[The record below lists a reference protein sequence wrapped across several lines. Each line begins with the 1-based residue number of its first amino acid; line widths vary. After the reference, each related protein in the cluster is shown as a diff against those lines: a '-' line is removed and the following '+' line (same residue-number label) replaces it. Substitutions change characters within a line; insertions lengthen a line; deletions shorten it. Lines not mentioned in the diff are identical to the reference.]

1 MGEGPVWGS
10 RAAAM
15 VILSNDRYGPVATRN
30 ASLHMRMRTSVSW
43 SVRARSG
50 PSPAPDAAE
59 LPPDHVLASAERR
72 PPQRRY
78 PRLACYAVLL
88 CRLAPLSPPNS
99 RKFLQRTYKNK
110 GLDAPA
116 LLQKRSR
123 KPLRVQALP
132 GFESLSL
139 RHISLKSFNIF
150 QIREI
155 YYRSSDSFHAVDLG
169 CPQEFEAHMIAGTWI
184 TRGCCMATRG

>member
-1 MGEGPVWGS
+1 
-10 RAAAM
+10 
-15 VILSNDRYGPVATRN
+15 
-30 ASLHMRMRTSVSW
+30 MRMRTTVSW
-43 SVRARSG
+43 SVRVRSG

-72 PPQRRY
+72 PPQRGY

-88 CRLAPLSPPNS
+88 CRLASLSPPNS

-123 KPLRVQALP
+123 KPLTLHGVP

-139 RHISLKSFNIF
+139 RHLPLVSKVKRPSAHLSL
-150 QIREI
+150 
-155 YYRSSDSFHAVDLG
+155 G
-169 CPQEFEAHMIAGTWI
+169 AGTTHI
-184 TRGCCMATRG
+184 TLGFGKLFPGPGSAPQAQSDIWSAPRGQCARRSQTARGSAEMSPN

>member
-1 MGEGPVWGS
+1 
-10 RAAAM
+10 
-15 VILSNDRYGPVATRN
+15 
-30 ASLHMRMRTSVSW
+30 MRMRTTVSW
-43 SVRARSG
+43 SVRVRSG

-72 PPQRRY
+72 PPQRGY

-88 CRLAPLSPPNS
+88 CRLASLSPPNS

-123 KPLRVQALP
+123 KPLTLHGVP

-139 RHISLKSFNIF
+139 RHLPLFSKVKRQSAHILVGASTT
-150 QIREI
+150 QITPGFGRLFPRPGSAPQAQCDICSDREANVPDAAKL
-155 YYRSSDSFHAVDLG
+155 RV
-169 CPQEFEAHMIAGTWI
+169 AGQRCRQTDPGKVSAL
-184 TRGCCMATRG
+184 RGSGVSG